1 VGERTDIAGDSRR
14 SSVRRFTAHEQRD
27 AERHLDGLQM
37 REDPFPLI
45 GGKGRKQVIVG
56 RILGSRSI

>member
-1 VGERTDIAGDSRR
+1 
-14 SSVRRFTAHEQRD
+14 VRRFTAHEQRD